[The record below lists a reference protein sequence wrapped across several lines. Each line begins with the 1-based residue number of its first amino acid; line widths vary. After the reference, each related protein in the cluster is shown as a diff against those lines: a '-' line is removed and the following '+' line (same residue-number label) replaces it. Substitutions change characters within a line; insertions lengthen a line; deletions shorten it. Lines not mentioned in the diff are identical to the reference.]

1 MAGALGGRELVKR
14 QHNLPAVEIDL
25 EHAVD
30 RLADDGELVERGLEQ
45 APLQIAIDDRYQNH
59 ETDMQGLRRIE
70 LPEIAGVVGNEDE
83 IALSGIADDVPVFP
97 AGPADTGDVLGF
109 MAGYPGDS
117 DQVDAEAFVDQKP
130 HETAMVSS
138 LRRLRRKDC

>member
-45 APLQIAIDDRYQNH
+45 APLQMAIDDRYQND
-59 ETDMQGLRRIE
+59 ETSMQGLGRIE
-70 LPEIAGVVGNEDE
+70 LPEVARVVGNEDE

-130 HETAMVSS
+130 HDTAMVSS
-138 LRRLRRKDC
+138 FRRLRRNGC

>member
-1 MAGALGGRELVKR
+1 VRGS
-14 QHNLPAVEIDL
+14 PW
-25 EHAVD
+25 HAD
-30 RLADDGELVERGLEQ
+30 RVAPLSTERGPEAHLDSVKLTMP

-130 HETAMVSS
+130 HDTAMVSS
-138 LRRLRRKDC
+138 FRRLRRNGC

>member
-130 HETAMVSS
+130 HDTAMVSS
-138 LRRLRRKDC
+138 FRRLRRNGC

>member
-70 LPEIAGVVGNEDE
+70 LPEIAGVVGNEDV

-130 HETAMVSS
+130 HDTAMVSS
-138 LRRLRRKDC
+138 FRRLRRNGC